1 MQPFDFGGRIAIHP
15 AEALYRVGYSRT
27 LEGAKKT
34 ARNLICRNA
43 FPLPLTLVAGHQRV
57 LVLDLLRIAGMDES
71 VVPAAIDQPTPT
83 KRGPGRP
90 RKIDRLQGDQHEQR

>member
-43 FPLPLTLVAGHQRV
+43 FPLPLTFVAGHQRV
-57 LVLDLLRIAGMDES
+57 LVRDLLRIAGMDES
-71 VVPAAIDQPTPT
+71 V
-83 KRGPGRP
+83 
-90 RKIDRLQGDQHEQR
+90 